1 MTTKSQRMTINRD
14 TTFIEPRKTAVSDEP
29 SEMFFEII
37 EFLKERYTL
46 NKSVLIVKNENA
58 ALSAISTWSNG
69 IRQDGLTLNLPHK
82 ESLFERVID
91 DGRIYTEYF
100 IGSFSGNFF
109 ERKLL
114 LDDDSRSFA
123 LQPLKSD
130 GQVVGMVGFSS
141 KNPTAFALME
151 DGDSSD
157 VFSQFAERLL
167 KQKLTA

>member
-1 MTTKSQRMTINRD
+1 MTINRD